1 VNGGAHGLDSFK
13 KSSRLQRSC
22 QRLCSRPA
30 RYRAR
35 ELAEGARQQ
44 AGAAA
49 IAAPAEGPVLNASKD
64 PLDLRDRTY
73 TPPPVSLPDRFPVDK
88 DIATLL
94 TVYTQA
100 QLILDQGREGACTGF
115 GLACVVNYLRWRK
128 AGFPKNSIQ

>member
-1 VNGGAHGLDSFK
+1 MQQTSQIQGA
-13 KSSRLQRSC
+13 
-22 QRLCSRPA
+22 
-30 RYRAR
+30 
-35 ELAEGARQQ
+35 GAGRGTRQQ

>member
-1 VNGGAHGLDSFK
+1 MQQTSQIQGA
-13 KSSRLQRSC
+13 
-22 QRLCSRPA
+22 
-30 RYRAR
+30 
-35 ELAEGARQQ
+35 ELAGTRQQ

-100 QLILDQGREGACTGF
+100 QLILDQGGKAPARV
-115 GLACVVNYLRWRK
+115 LA
-128 AGFPKNSIQ
+128 